1 MSKGGDGMKKII
13 VGGLIILLLLGVTV
27 LYKYKN
33 DDSTPTIQLIDQV
46 VLLNPSGPTVIP
58 AIGLDAKE
66 VTGEINVSVQYWN
79 NTDEVLASLAKNE
92 AQFLVMPVSAG
103 VNMYNQGMDIA
114 LLGVHGWKLFYLI
127 ARDGVEFADWNS
139 MKGMNVYTPVGKG
152 QTADVIM
159 RASFKE
165 AGLEPGVDV
174 NINYAPPQEIVA
186 LFKEGKIDF
195 AALPEPFVTMAIQ
208 GGKGQVVLDFQEYW
222 ADMTG
227 LNDRIPISGMFAAKQ
242 FLKEHPA
249 ETEKFVE
256 LFNKSIEWANENP
269 DLAIEKSQDV
279 LPVPPAI
286 IKAALERIDFYFV
299 PVQECQDEVNAYLTK
314 IKEFDSESI
323 SKVPDSEF
331 YAK

>member
-1 MSKGGDGMKKII
+1 MRKVII
-13 VGGLIILLLLGVTV
+13 GVVVILLLLGVTTI
-27 LYKYKN
+27 YIYKN
-33 DDSTPTIQLIDQV
+33 NSPPVVQLLDQV
-46 VLLNPSGPTVIP
+46 VLLNPSGPTAIPVI
-58 AIGLDAKE
+58 GMDSKE
-66 VTGEINVSVQYWN
+66 VLGDLNVSVQYWN

-92 AQFLVMPVSAG
+92 AQFLVMPISAG

-127 ARDGVEFADWNS
+127 SRDGVEFAGWNS
-139 MKGMNVYTPVGKG
+139 MKNMNIYTPVGKG

-174 NINYAPPQEIVA
+174 KINYAPPQEIVA

-208 GGKGQVVLDFQEYW
+208 GGKGQVVLDFQKYW

-227 LNDRIPISGMFAAKQ
+227 LNDRIPISGLFVTKQ
-242 FLKEHPA
+242 FLKDYPA
-249 ETEKFVE
+249 ETEKFVG
-256 LFNKSIEWANENP
+256 LFDKSINWSNENP
-269 DLAIEKSQDV
+269 DLAIEKSKDI

-286 IKAALERIDFYFV
+286 IQAALERIDFYYV
-299 PVQECQDEVNAYLTK
+299 PSQECQEEVNAYLAK
-314 IKEFDSESI
+314 IKELDTESI
-323 SKVPDSEF
+323 SKVPDSGF